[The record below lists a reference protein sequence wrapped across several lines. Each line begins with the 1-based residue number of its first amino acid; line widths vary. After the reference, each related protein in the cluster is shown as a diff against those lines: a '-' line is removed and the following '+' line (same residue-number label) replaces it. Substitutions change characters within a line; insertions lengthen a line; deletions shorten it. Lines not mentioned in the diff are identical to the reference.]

1 MKKGLRVILL
11 ALLVC
16 SLFMVA
22 AEAKDLTILVMP
34 KLVGI
39 PYFNASEAG
48 ALKAGEDLGV
58 NVIYAGPNQADAAA
72 QVRMIED
79 YISRGVDAICVAP
92 NDPAALTPVLRR
104 ARDRGILVMD
114 WDTPAD
120 PSVVEISV
128 HQIDDKVFGEHM
140 WDLLVEAMGTDEGE
154 YAVLTGGLAAANLN
168 TWIDY
173 GLAYAKEKYPNLK
186 LVTERIPTDEKQQEA
201 YRKTLD
207 LLRAYPNLKGIIGVS
222 TPAPIGAAQAVEERG
237 LQDKV
242 AVVGSA
248 LPTDSAPYLKTG
260 ALDTAT
266 LWDPGKLG
274 YLTVY
279 LAVERL
285 EGREIYDGME
295 VPNVGKITV
304 WDDGRTVIMGPPT
317 DFTAENAHLYDF

>member
-22 AEAKDLTILVMP
+22 AEAKDYTILVMP

-48 ALKAGEDLGV
+48 ALQAGEDLGV

-173 GLAYAKEKYPNLK
+173 GLAYAKEAYPNLK

-207 LLRAYPNLKGIIGVS
+207 LLRAYPNLKGIVGV
-222 TPAPIGAAQAVEERG
+222 
-237 LQDKV
+237 KV

-248 LPTDSAPYLKTG
+248 LPTDSAPYLETG
-260 ALDTAT
+260 ALDVAT

-279 LAVERL
+279 LALERL
-285 EGREIYDGME
+285 EGREITDGME
-295 VPNVGKITV
+295 VPNVGKITL